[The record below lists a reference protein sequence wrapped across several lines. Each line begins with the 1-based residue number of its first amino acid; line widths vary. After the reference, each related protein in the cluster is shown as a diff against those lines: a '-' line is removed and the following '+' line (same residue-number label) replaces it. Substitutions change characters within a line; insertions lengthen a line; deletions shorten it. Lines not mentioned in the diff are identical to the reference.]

1 MGLDSGNNLFGSGLE
16 NPNMGDLAVYGVINS
31 VSGLDAHAAM
41 VERGG
46 AVGKWYERMEREM
59 TQ

>member
-1 MGLDSGNNLFGSGLE
+1 
-16 NPNMGDLAVYGVINS
+16 MGDLAVYGVINS